1 MEMDMNRHAVAGEH
15 AAHVTESGLV
25 VPIVTRAGREPGE
38 TGQSEGATRV
48 SGVSPQHT
56 PATRIWFGKVH
67 NLAGYRSVPHHH
79 GEAETGGY
87 VLSGRAR
94 IYFGAKF
101 EDYTDM
107 SEGDWV
113 FVPPF
118 MPHVECNLDR
128 NNPLTWMTARTPDN
142 IVVNLPQV
150 PDADLPDWVTRP

>member
-25 VPIVTRAGREPGE
+25 VPVVTRAGREPGD

-94 IYFGAKF
+94 IYFGA
-101 EDYTDM
+101 EVR
-107 SEGDWV
+107 GLHR
-113 FVPPF
+113 
-118 MPHVECNLDR
+118 HVRGRLGVR
-128 NNPLTWMTARTPDN
+128 AAVHAARGVQPR
-142 IVVNLPQV
+142 PQQ
-150 PDADLPDWVTRP
+150 PADLDDHPDP